1 MSTGTPRQPMDL
13 NKPTGKKRLHLR
25 EVSDEDDGL
34 LSYEGVGR
42 DLRAARLNVGMERRE
57 VAVKLH
63 IKGSYVHA
71 IEDGNFDELPA
82 SVYAY
87 GFVRSYAE
95 LLELDEDLIVR
106 RFKNEWEGLGTST
119 QLAFPEPPEEIRLPR
134 GPLIIG
140 SCLLAAVIYGGWY
153 MVSHQDRIDLPR
165 VSEVP
170 QQFVTQATP
179 PVASEEPAEI
189 VASPAIPT
197 TDQSKLA
204 AKQPIAPVAI
214 AEKKPAKVVTSSSV
228 QKAEDKPAPV
238 KPAPVKPVAQIP
250 AAQKAPA
257 VTAAATL
264 IPLKSA
270 TKVPAPQTHQPAKYG
285 DTNKGRVTLRA
296 RADTWVRVQA
306 DESNGQVYLG
316 RILHAGDEF
325 RLPDRTDLFLMTGN
339 AGGIEILVDGKKVKS
354 IGSLG
359 MVRRRVLLDP
369 KLLIAG
375 KAVDEN

>member
-1 MSTGTPRQPMDL
+1 MDL

-153 MVSHQDRIDLPR
+153 TVSHQDRIDLPR

-179 PVASEEPAEI
+179 PVAGDEPAKI
-189 VASPAIPT
+189 VASPANPT
-197 TDQSKLA
+197 TNQSILA
-204 AKQPIAPVAI
+204 AKPPIAPVAI

-228 QKAEDKPAPV
+228 QKAEDKPALV
-238 KPAPVKPVAQIP
+238 KPMAQAP
-250 AAQKAPA
+250 AAKKAPA
-257 VTAAATL
+257 VTVAATL
-264 IPLKSA
+264 IPLKPA
-270 TKVPAPQTHQPAKYG
+270 TKVPAAQTHQPAKYG

-306 DESNGQVYLG
+306 DENNGQVYLG

-325 RLPDRTDLFLMTGN
+325 RLPDRADLFLMTGN